1 MDKRKEAV
9 INLDFPVQL
18 ADRELTQVTM
28 RRVTI
33 KDMITHHMETGS
45 GLAEEMELL
54 CDLTGLNPSE
64 LERLDLVDYE
74 KLQQQLLNFRG
85 VGKSK

>member
-28 RRVTI
+28 RRPVM
-33 KDMITHHMETGS
+33 KDMVNHDVTRDSSLKTTVAL
-45 GLAEEMELL
+45 LADLCGMPPDELELL
-54 CDLTGLNPSE
+54 DT
-64 LERLDLVDYE
+64 VDFE
-74 KLQQQLLNFRG
+74 KLQDQLLQFRG
-85 VGKSK
+85 VDKS